1 MSCLQ
6 PKGAV
11 GVAHSSAICMFA
23 RAGAAGATRDGAW
36 KDCTKVVARTCHSSQ
51 ERTSSA
57 EVALWRLRRHG
68 SAHAAP
74 RGNPLL
80 PCVLPCS
87 LCCRGEPRSSRA
99 DTPACLRATTGD
111 LVVNSYISAMD
122 MRSVVVLALCGVCS
136 AYQATTARTG
146 ALANQVTMM
155 AKSKARPRSRT
166 RPQRRAALC
175 QASNPAAHTETH
187 RSTGRADV
195 RCA

>member
-1 MSCLQ
+1 MQ
-6 PKGAV
+6 PKCAV

-51 ERTSSA
+51 ERKASA
-57 EVALWRLRRHG
+57 EELCGCSDGTGALARLLG
-68 SAHAAP
+68 AT
-74 RGNPLL
+74 PLL
-80 PCVLPCS
+80 PSVLPCS
-87 LCCRGEPRSSRA
+87 LRRRGVPRSSRA
-99 DTPACLRATTGD
+99 DEPACLRAKNRGTRD